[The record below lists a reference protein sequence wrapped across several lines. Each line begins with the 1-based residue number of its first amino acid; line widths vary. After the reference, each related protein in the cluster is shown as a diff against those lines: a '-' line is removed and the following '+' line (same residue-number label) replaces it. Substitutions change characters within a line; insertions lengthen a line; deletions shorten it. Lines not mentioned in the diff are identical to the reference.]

1 MMTEFETQL
10 LGQGQSW
17 LTQLLQLMGVEATI
31 ICELRES
38 MTAGLEDQ
46 DHEHDWEG
54 WLTVQSDRL
63 PPETIQTLIGTR
75 GEVLDS
81 IQYLTSLVM
90 NLRSPEGIHMPFT
103 VDLNQYRDRRLQEL
117 QAMAQDAVQQA
128 RFSRLEQEILSLS
141 SAERRQIHSL
151 LKEFEDIETYSR
163 GKEPDRRLVVRCRM
177 P

>member
-1 MMTEFETQL
+1 MTREFETQL
-10 LGQGQSW
+10 LTQGQNW
-17 LTQLLQLMGVEATI
+17 LVELLRLMGVEAKVTS
-31 ICELRES
+31 ELRES
-38 MTAGLEDQ
+38 TTAGLEDH

-54 WLTVQSDRL
+54 WLTVQSINL
-63 PPETIQTLIGTR
+63 SPETIQTLIGTR

-81 IQYLTSLVM
+81 IQYLTSLIL
-90 NLRSPEGIHMPFT
+90 NLRSPEGVHMPFT

-117 QAMAQDAVQQA
+117 QSIAQDAVQQA
-128 RFSRLEQEILSLS
+128 RFSRLEQEILALS

-163 GKEPDRRLVVRCRM
+163 GKEPDRRLVVRCRV